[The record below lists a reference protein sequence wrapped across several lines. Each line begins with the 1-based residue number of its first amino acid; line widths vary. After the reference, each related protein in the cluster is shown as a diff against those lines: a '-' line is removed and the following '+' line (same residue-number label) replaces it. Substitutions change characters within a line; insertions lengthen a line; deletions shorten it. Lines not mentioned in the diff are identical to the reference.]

1 MEKLIDGERVKNV
14 YNISERVLSKYFKP
28 RKYTYNF
35 HNPKRP
41 IRLYA
46 ERDVLSKLRDT
57 AVYSEISM
65 KYADP
70 FIEYRRNCTQNQDKL
85 LQTLISQ
92 IHVIELPLS
101 TIILNALIDVSNL
114 SYYNA
119 ERYVKTIF
127 SRLNRNSVKK
137 IIANY
142 IAKNLIEYTPLYC
155 RTFEKSIYLTRV
167 RRQQYV
173 QAIIDK
179 ATFTYPICRS
189 ALQLHLS
196 QIDEF
201 KFCTTLRELKYQQS
215 LKCNRLNRHKELENL
230 YKFYDELDD
239 YELNTTAVN
248 VEDYE

>member
-1 MEKLIDGERVKNV
+1 MEKLIDGERIKNV

-28 RKYTYNF
+28 RKYIYNF
-35 HNPKRP
+35 YNPKRP

-46 ERDVLSKLRDT
+46 ERDVLNKLRDT
-57 AVYSEISM
+57 VVQSEISM
-65 KYADP
+65 KYVDP
-70 FIEYRRNCTQNQDKL
+70 FVEYRRNRAQNQDKL

-155 RTFEKSIYLTRV
+155 RTFEKSVYLNRA

-179 ATFTYPICRS
+179 ATFTYPICKS

-196 QIDEF
+196 RIDEF
-201 KFCTTLRELKYQQS
+201 KFCTTLRELKHQQS
-215 LKCNRLNRHKELENL
+215 LKCNKSDRHKKIESL

-248 VEDYE
+248 VKDYE

>member
-1 MEKLIDGERVKNV
+1 MEKLIDGERVKNT

-41 IRLYA
+41 IRLFA
-46 ERDVLSKLRDT
+46 EQDVLDKLRD
-57 AVYSEISM
+57 AVIQSEISM
-65 KYADP
+65 KYIDP
-70 FIEYRRNCTQNQDKL
+70 FIEYRRNRAQTQDKL

-101 TIILNALIDVSNL
+101 TIILNAIIDVSNL

-127 SRLNRNSVKK
+127 SKLNRNSVKK

-155 RTFEKSIYLTRV
+155 RTFEKSTYLNRA

-179 ATFTYPICRS
+179 AIFTYPICRS
-189 ALQLHLS
+189 ALQFRLS

-201 KFCTTLRELKYQQS
+201 KFCTTLRELKHQQS
-215 LKCNRLNRHKELENL
+215 LNCNKHESLH
-230 YKFYDELDD
+230 KFYDELDD
-239 YELNTTAVN
+239 YELNTTAIN
-248 VEDYE
+248 VKDYE